1 MNKSYLLIDTK
12 YINTTDK
19 YNFRYYLNK
28 SINIKKYIKLSFA
41 YIARLNYMIN
51 DTNNIF
57 SIIFYTDGGPHEIF
71 IDLPSQNYT
80 PLSLVD
86 FIKTRLSSF
95 YSFNIFYNQF
105 TYKIEM
111 SAEYDFALNI
121 SYNDFHKLIGLEKQI
136 YNSYNNNKRIIT
148 GCINFNQPS
157 YISINFKNITS
168 TNLISTNPSLQ
179 SNFIIPVGS
188 KVNFGEILSYTKDYM
203 MLK

>member
-1 MNKSYLLIDTK
+1 
-12 YINTTDK
+12 
-19 YNFRYYLNK
+19 
-28 SINIKKYIKLSFA
+28 
-41 YIARLNYMIN
+41 MIN
-51 DTNNIF
+51 DTNNLF
-57 SIIFYTDGGPHEIF
+57 GIIFYTDAGPHN
-71 IDLPSQNYT
+71 IDVILLSQNYT

-95 YSFNIFYNQF
+95 YSFNIIYNQF

-111 SAEYDFALNI
+111 SADYYFALNL
-121 SYNDFHKLIGLEKQI
+121 SNCDFHKLIGLEKQI
-136 YNSYNNNKRIIT
+136 YNSYNNNKKIIT

-168 TNLISTNPSLQ
+168 TNLISTYHSLQ

-188 KVNFGEILSYTKDYM
+188 KVNFGEYYHIQNIYM